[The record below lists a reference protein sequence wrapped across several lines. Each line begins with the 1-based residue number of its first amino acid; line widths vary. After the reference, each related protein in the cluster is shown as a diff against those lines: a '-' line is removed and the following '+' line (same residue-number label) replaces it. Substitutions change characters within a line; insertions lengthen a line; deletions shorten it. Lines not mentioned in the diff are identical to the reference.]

1 MSTTNPR
8 IKTFFVLYEM
18 YDLGAYKKFSC
29 IIGLDVDLIGGRGI
43 YYVKQKVRQKELLD
57 NVEPITI
64 LDIKSI
70 DI

>member
-1 MSTTNPR
+1 MSTTNPS

-18 YDLGAYKKFSC
+18 YDLGVYKKFSC
-29 IIGLDVDLIGGRGI
+29 IVQLDVYLINGRGI